1 MSGSAGVL
9 TFTAK
14 GTFANVDNITA
25 TGSGTDAIAKVTL
38 AQTETYAAS
47 NVLTVSYTKNDG
59 STASEDVSLVDSDFY
74 ADTDSTISFAASGIS
89 IDIRNYQDRTAKEIA
104 YQISELYGSN
114 SDTTGVL
121 NVLNSDSNELSFQ
134 SGATSSSYIDVKTL
148 NVMTGSTGIYEGSS
162 EEMMAV
168 GDYVTD
174 TLANLDSDSADED
187 WQAAFTALAS
197 AIDDAIDYISTER
210 AVYGSQIN
218 RLSFMTTNLQA
229 NSTNL
234 QSSRSSII
242 DTDFAAETAA
252 LTKGQIMQ
260 QAATAML
267 AQANQMP
274 NVILSLLK

>member
-1 MSGSAGVL
+1 MIQ
-9 TFTAK
+9 
-14 GTFANVDNITA
+14 N
-25 TGSGTDAIAKVTL
+25 
-38 AQTETYAAS
+38 
-47 NVLTVSYTKNDG
+47 
-59 STASEDVSLVDSDFY
+59 
-74 ADTDSTISFAASGIS
+74 
-89 IDIRNYQDRTAKEIA
+89 
-104 YQISELYGSN
+104 
-114 SDTTGVL
+114 
-121 NVLNSDSNELSFQ
+121 NSDSNELSFQ

-148 NVMTGSTGIYEGSS
+148 NVMTGSTGIYEGAS

-174 TLANLDSDSADED
+174 TLSNLDSTSADED

-197 AIDDAIDYISTER
+197 AIDDAVDYISTQR
-210 AVYGSQIN
+210 GIFGSQIN

-234 QSSRSSII
+234 QNSRSSII